1 MFNVTANVEIGQVI
15 EGKVTGIQPYGAF
28 VAIDGDTQG
37 LVHISEIMHGYVKDI
52 NEHLSV
58 GDTVNVKV
66 IQIDEEKGKISLSI
80 RATEEAPKETVKQ
93 ENTANNYDSNNDS
106 SGFNILKDKLQD
118 WIDQTQNK

>member
-28 VAIDGDTQG
+28 VAIDGDTRG

>member
-1 MFNVTANVEIGQVI
+1 MTANVEIGQVI

>member
-1 MFNVTANVEIGQVI
+1 MTANVEIGQVI

-28 VAIDGDTQG
+28 VAIDGDMQG

-52 NEHLSV
+52 NDHLSV

-80 RATEEAPKETVKQ
+80 RATEDAPKESAKQ
-93 ENTANNYDSNNDS
+93 ENNTKNNDSNSES
-106 SGFNILKDKLQD
+106 SGFNILKDKLQG

>member
-1 MFNVTANVEIGQVI
+1 MTANVEIGQVI

-58 GDTVNVKV
+58 GDSVNVKV

>member
-1 MFNVTANVEIGQVI
+1 MTINVEVGQVL

-58 GDTVNVKV
+58 GDAVNVKV
-66 IQIDEEKGKISLSI
+66 IQIDEAKGKISLSI
-80 RATEEAPKETVKQ
+80 RATEEAPKEAPKQDNTVKY
-93 ENTANNYDSNNDS
+93 NASNNES
-106 SGFNILKDKLQD
+106 TGFNILKDKLQD